1 MNKKIAILFLCLSG
15 CVTQQRC
22 YEKFPPQTN
31 TVIEYRDT
39 IVPVYV
45 HSTDTVEK
53 WGTIRDTLVVNSG
66 TAHGKTWVIH
76 DTLRLQVWQ
85 SDTTLQVKLDSA
97 IQVIRTKERFIKEV
111 QKKSVFDKIIISL
124 SLILAIIL
132 VIFVRRFF
140 HR

>member
-1 MNKKIAILFLCLSG
+1 M
-15 CVTQQRC
+15 
-22 YEKFPPQTN
+22 EKFPPVTD

-39 IVPVYV
+39 IIPVFI
-45 HSTDTVEK
+45 HSVDTVEK
-53 WGTIRDTLVVNSG
+53 WGTIRDTLIVNSG

-97 IQVIRTKERFIKEV
+97 IQVIRTKEQFIKEV

-132 VIFVRRFF
+132 VIFVQRFF